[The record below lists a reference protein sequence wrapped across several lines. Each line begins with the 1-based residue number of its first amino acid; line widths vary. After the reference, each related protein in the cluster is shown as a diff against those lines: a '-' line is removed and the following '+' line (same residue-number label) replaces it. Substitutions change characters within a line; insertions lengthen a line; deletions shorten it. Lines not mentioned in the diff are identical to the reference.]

1 MARLVIAAGIC
12 NREYDQMKWMIL
24 GLGVVLVG
32 CSDKAPQQGFEMPA
46 VPVHAAAIEVRDLPL
61 FFEAI
66 GVVKP
71 ASAAEIKPQVL
82 GLIKQVHFTEGE
94 KVEEGALLYTLD
106 EAPYAIRVRE
116 AEAQRDQTLVHLAA
130 AQKKLARCKG
140 LTKQD
145 LIAGVEWDEM
155 ESKIALYEAVLKA
168 DEARVAAAKLDM
180 DHCKITAPIA
190 GVAGKSVL
198 QAGSMATPEPL
209 VVVTQLEP
217 LYVDFSITEKELQ
230 KVATSA
236 PAIKVYA
243 AGKEDCLGEGKV
255 TFMDHAI
262 NAQSGM
268 LAVTGKLEKDHKMVW
283 PGQSVTVRLYY
294 DKKEG
299 AQLVPM
305 GAIRTSQDGPYIYT
319 IKEDKTVE
327 MRHVKLGAEDNGLV
341 VIEEGLDGV
350 GKIVTQ
356 GQHRLFPGSKIEE
369 VDR

>member
-1 MARLVIAAGIC
+1 MRWMSFAIAS
-12 NREYDQMKWMIL
+12 
-24 GLGVVLVG
+24 LGVVLVG

-46 VPVHAAAIEVRDLPL
+46 VPVHAAAVEVRDVPL

-71 ASAAEIKPQVL
+71 ASTAEVKPQVL
-82 GLIKQVHFTEGE
+82 GLIKQVHFTEGQ

-106 EAPYAIRVRE
+106 EVPYAIRVRE
-116 AEAQRDQTLVHLAA
+116 AEAQRDQTLVHLTA

-145 LIAGVEWDEM
+145 LIAGIEWDEM
-155 ESKIALYEAVLKA
+155 ESKIALHEAMLKA
-168 DEARVAAAKLDM
+168 DEARLSAAKLDLE
-180 DHCKITAPIA
+180 HCKITAPIT
-190 GVAGKSVL
+190 GVVGKSAL
-198 QAGSMATPEPL
+198 QAGSMATAEPL
-209 VVVTQLEP
+209 VTLTQLEP
-217 LYVDFSITEKELQ
+217 LSVDFSITEKELQ
-230 KVATSA
+230 KVAVAA
-236 PAIKVYA
+236 PAIRIYST
-243 AGKEDCLGEGKV
+243 GKEECLAAGKV

-262 NAQSGM
+262 DSKSGM
-268 LAVTGKLEKDHKMVW
+268 LAVSGKLNGDHKAIW
-283 PGQSVTVRLYY
+283 PGQSVSVRLYY

-299 AQLVPM
+299 AQLIPM
-305 GAIRTSQDGPYIYT
+305 GAVRTSQDGPYIYT

-327 MRHVKLGAEDNGLV
+327 MRLIKLGAEDNGLV
-341 VIEEGLDGV
+341 VVEEGLDGV